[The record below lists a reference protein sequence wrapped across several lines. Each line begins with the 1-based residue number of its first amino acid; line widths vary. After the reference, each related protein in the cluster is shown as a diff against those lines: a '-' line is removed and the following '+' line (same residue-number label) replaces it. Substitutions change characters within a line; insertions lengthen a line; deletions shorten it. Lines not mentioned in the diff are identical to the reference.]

1 MQKITKDIY
10 DKKHQEYYDKLQL
23 LGIELEEHQKADFDY
38 QTTVA
43 SVFFYSTQ
51 GKANL

>member
-38 QTTVA
+38 QTTVV